1 VDRQLSCWEAS
12 LQTLITFENDNSVWR
27 CLQDHDGDQGI
38 DSPLALCDY
47 RTTATTDLWQIDIV
61 YPHFS
66 EEGYEVTFNPAHQWF
81 YKKGMTKDDIALFK
95 LDDNLPTVAKCTCF
109 SIAL

>member
-1 VDRQLSCWEAS
+1 M
-12 LQTLITFENDNSVWR
+12 
-27 CLQDHDGDQGI
+27 
-38 DSPLALCDY
+38 
-47 RTTATTDLWQIDIV
+47 ATTDLWQVDLV

-95 LDDNLPTVAKCTCF
+95 LDDNLPTVAKFAPHTAFLDLSASRDCRRA
-109 SIAL
+109 SIEVRAIIVG